1 VRFVHL
7 WDEQSPQLERFAA
20 ALSDCVHES
29 SNPYADWYFGE
40 AETAAAIISEW
51 ILRPTSE
58 YYLGRSLVMLD
69 DEDRPVG
76 TVIGMSGR
84 QLSQCRMA
92 DFAAFCDELGTGEEA
107 DEVVEQVLAVSRDL
121 FPAID
126 DDAFYISR
134 VAIERSR
141 RGLGLG
147 RLLVAHAI
155 EAKRREGCQRF
166 ALDVSRDNAVAI
178 RTYEALGLRITRTS
192 RAQRAPLEYCAM
204 AMG

>member
-1 VRFVHL
+1 MRFVHL
-7 WDEQSPQLERFAA
+7 WDEQSAQLERFAV

-76 TVIGMSGR
+76 TVIGMPGR
-84 QLSQCRMA
+84 QLAQCRMA

-107 DEVVEQVLAVSRDL
+107 DEVVEQVIAVSRDL

-134 VAIERSR
+134 VAVERSLR
-141 RGLGLG
+141 GRGLG
-147 RLLVAHAI
+147 RQLVARAI
-155 EAKRREGCQRF
+155 ETKRREGHRRF
-166 ALDVSRDNAVAI
+166 ALDVSHDNAAAI
-178 RTYEALGLRITRTS
+178 RTYEAIGMRITRIS
-192 RAQRAPLEYCAM
+192 RAQGVPLEYCAM